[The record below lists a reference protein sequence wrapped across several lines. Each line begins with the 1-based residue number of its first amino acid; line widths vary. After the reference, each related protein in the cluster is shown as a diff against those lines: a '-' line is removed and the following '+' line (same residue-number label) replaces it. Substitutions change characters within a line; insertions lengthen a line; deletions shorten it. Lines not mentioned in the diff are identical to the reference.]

1 MLTHNP
7 QRAGTAHPKRVF
19 HLFGSCAPRARTM
32 TALLL
37 GTLLTL
43 SIPGCGWGQS
53 KDEPKPAEPMSA
65 EGVFDD
71 DGLAPGN
78 ESAWSIIL
86 ATLPEDREE
95 LVNAILRRVR
105 STPGLE
111 SAYATTRAGNFV
123 IAYGRYDGPNDTN
136 ALRDLDRIKETS
148 VDGSRPYLG
157 AYIAP
162 PSAAALSG
170 ANDEYDLRTVKSR
183 VGDWAVYTLQ
193 VGVYGTDDSS
203 IPGDPQLREF
213 RRAAEAAVRELRA
226 EGDQAFYY
234 HAPYRSMVTVG
245 VFGESDFDAST
256 TPPIESQRLREVR
269 KKYPNNLLNGKGIRE
284 TITNSAGQRVTR
296 LQPSNLVAIPD

>member
-1 MLTHNP
+1 MLTPNP
-7 QRAGTAHPKRVF
+7 DRAGTAHPKRVF
-19 HLFGSCAPRARTM
+19 HLFGSCAPSIRVPLVLMLVMSA
-32 TALLL
+32 A
-37 GTLLTL
+37 LTL
-43 SIPGCGWGQS
+43 PGCGWGQS
-53 KDEPKPAEPMSA
+53 KDEPKETATLDGA
-65 EGVFDD
+65 GVFDD

-78 ESAWSIIL
+78 EDAWSIIL
-86 ATLPEDREE
+86 ATLPQDREE
-95 LVNAILRRVR
+95 LVSPILQRVR

-111 SAYATTRAGNFV
+111 SAYATSRAGHFV
-123 IAYGRYDGPNDTN
+123 IAYGAYDGPSDTQ
-136 ALRDLDRIKETS
+136 ALRDLDRIKETR

-162 PSAAALSG
+162 PSGASLSG
-170 ANDEYDLRTVKSR
+170 NNDEYDLRTVKSR

-193 VGVYGTDDSS
+193 VGVYGTDDGSV
-203 IPGDPQLREF
+203 PGDPQLREF

-269 KKYPNNLLNGKGIRE
+269 KAFPQNLLNGKGIRE

>member
-1 MLTHNP
+1 MLSHNP

-19 HLFGSCAPRARTM
+19 HLFGSYAPRTRAVS
-32 TALLL
+32 ALFL
-37 GTLLTL
+37 GILLTI

-53 KDEPKPAEPMSA
+53 KDEPKPAEPMNA

-71 DGLAPGN
+71 DGLSPGN
-78 ESAWSIIL
+78 ADAWSIIL

-95 LVNAILRRVR
+95 LVNAILQRVR
-105 STPGLE
+105 STPGLVN
-111 SAYATTRAGNFV
+111 AYATTRSGNFV
-123 IAYGRYDGPNDTN
+123 IAYGRYDGANDTD
-136 ALRDLDRIKETS
+136 ALRDLDRIKETV

-157 AYIAP
+157 AYLAP

-193 VGVYGTDDSS
+193 VGVYGTDDNS

-226 EGDQAFYY
+226 DGDQAFYY

-269 KKYPNNLLNGKGIRE
+269 TKFPNNLLNGKGIRE